1 MLAHLV
7 DDFVAERDK
16 KELRAFA
23 SGEFHR
29 RDKISIP
36 SHENNH
42 IDLLLQRQ
50 RRNVETNTHVDTL
63 LADVRNQILR
73 GELNFGF
80 VGGQLMRVQSP
91 TPESEVSHSQS
102 NEGYIPQISVQALIV
117 SSKVRVT
124 ERNSSAGE
132 RLALG

>member
-29 RDKISIP
+29 RDKIAIP
-36 SHENNH
+36 GHENNH

-50 RRNVETNTHVDTL
+50 RCNVEADSHIDTL
-63 LADVRNQILR
+63 LVDIWHQTL
-73 GELNFGF
+73 
-80 VGGQLMRVQSP
+80 
-91 TPESEVSHSQS
+91 
-102 NEGYIPQISVQALIV
+102 
-117 SSKVRVT
+117 
-124 ERNSSAGE
+124 
-132 RLALG
+132 